1 MENPIPRPAL
11 PTVALL
17 AILVSVLMLA
27 LPFAGCR
34 APEPEGGTA
43 PQEVTPSTSPMSP
56 PPPAA
61 TPTPSPAPEA
71 TPQATPAP
79 SAAAAPSADIPAD
92 RKLRAAV
99 LVVDGV
105 YNTELAAP
113 FDVLQHTV
121 FHVQPGVQ
129 VYTVSPDG
137 RPVTTFE
144 GLKLTPDYSFANAPA
159 ADILVVP
166 STSGSMDK
174 DLQNQA
180 LINWVRTT
188 GSQARNVLSLCDGA
202 FVLAQAGLLDGIP
215 ATTFPDDYER
225 FQKAFPKI
233 DLRINVSY
241 VDAGKVI
248 TSQGGARSFEAAMQ
262 LVDKLYGRQVAQD
275 IGKGLLVSW
284 PPDPKLTPRL
294 VEAPPAPTPTVAPP
308 AATPG
313 T

>member
-1 MENPIPRPAL
+1 MENPIARPGL
-11 PTVALL
+11 PTFAPLSILL
-17 AILVSVLMLA
+17 LTLL
-27 LPFAGCR
+27 FAGCR
-34 APEPEGGTA
+34 ATEPESGTA
-43 PQEVTPSTSPMSP
+43 PQETTTSASASASTTAPEPSPAPLPET

-61 TPTPSPAPEA
+61 TPAP
-71 TPQATPAP
+71 
-79 SAAAAPSADIPAD
+79 AAPAADIPAD

-180 LINWVRTT
+180 LIDWVRTT
-188 GSQARNVLSLCDGA
+188 GNQARYVLSLCDGA
-202 FVLAQAGLLDGIP
+202 FVLAQAGLLDALP

-262 LVDKLYGRQVAQD
+262 LVDRIYGRQVAQG

-284 PPDPKLTPRL
+284 PPDPKLTPRV
-294 VEAPPAPTPTVAPP
+294 VEAPPPPAPTVAPP
-308 AATPG
+308 AAAPG

>member
-1 MENPIPRPAL
+1 
-11 PTVALL
+11 VA
-17 AILVSVLMLA
+17 
-27 LPFAGCR
+27 PQPP
-34 APEPEGGTA
+34 APEP
-43 PQEVTPSTSPMSP
+43 S
-56 PPPAA
+56 
-61 TPTPSPAPEA
+61 PTPQA
-71 TPQATPAP
+71 TPQATPVPSSP
-79 SAAAAPSADIPAD
+79 SAAAAPAADVPKD

-113 FDVLQHTV
+113 FDVLQHTA

-166 STSGSMDK
+166 STGGSMDR

-180 LINWVRTT
+180 LIDWVRTA
-188 GSQARNVLSLCDGA
+188 GNQARYVLSLCDGA
-202 FVLAQAGLLDGIP
+202 FVLAQAGLLDSIP

-248 TSQGGARSFEAAMQ
+248 TSEGGARSFEAAMQ
-262 LVDKLYGRQVAQD
+262 LVDRIYGRPVAQA

-284 PPDPKLTPRL
+284 PPDPRLTPRI
-294 VEAPPAPTPTVAPP
+294 VEAPPPAPSVAPP
-308 AATPG
+308 AAAPG